1 MEELS
6 DTVTSYN
13 AFNVIALWLS
23 PNRFYFD
30 YNKSYLQKGNALMYC
45 MIIVI
50 IQEKSYFK

>member
-30 YNKSYLQKGNALMYC
+30 YNKSYLQKGNALIYC
-45 MIIVI
+45 IIIVI
-50 IQEKSYFK
+50 IKEK